1 MDELIVLA
9 KTTFLNR
16 FNPDET
22 VEEALN
28 KAVNRSV
35 QRAYVYT
42 PGISLARKAEI
53 RKFWKK
59 QLVELGEKY
68 AEVQSVEVFES
79 DMIELQKRMNIEFPN
94 DFNNP
99 KCITCP
105 SQIRLAQAQ
114 KSLSLYLKHLW
125 CMGLIPVPPV
135 CPVDTLILKKTAIPS
150 EYRNWKCICTM
161 EEYRFRLNA
170 INLAA
175 GDLTVVEWELLNY

>member
-1 MDELIVLA
+1 MHNL
-9 KTTFLNR
+9 
-16 FNPDET
+16 
-22 VEEALN
+22 
-28 KAVNRSV
+28 
-35 QRAYVYT
+35 
-42 PGISLARKAEI
+42 
-53 RKFWKK
+53 
-59 QLVELGEKY
+59 
-68 AEVQSVEVFES
+68 
-79 DMIELQKRMNIEFPN
+79 
-94 DFNNP
+94 
-99 KCITCP
+99 P
-105 SQIRLAQAQ
+105 SQFRLAQAQ